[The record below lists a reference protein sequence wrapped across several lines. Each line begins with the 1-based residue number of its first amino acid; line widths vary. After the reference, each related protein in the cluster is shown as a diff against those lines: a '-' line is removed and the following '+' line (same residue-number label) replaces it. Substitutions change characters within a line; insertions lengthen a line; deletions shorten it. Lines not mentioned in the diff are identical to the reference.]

1 MNIHVTQLHINLGY
15 KGLSGHCPI
24 ALALGTIART
34 RAYSQVHANLTNLT
48 FWSGDQIKLQIPT
61 PKRVHQFI
69 SQFDTYGR
77 SYVKPFTFHI
87 PLSTTPFKQPTD
99 D

>member
-1 MNIHVTQLHINLGY
+1 MKVRVTQLHINLGC

-24 ALALGTIART
+24 ALALAPIART
-34 RAYSQVHANLTNLT
+34 RGYSQVHANLTNLN
-48 FWSGDQIKLQIPT
+48 FWSGDQIKHLIPT

-87 PLSTTPFKQPTD
+87 PPIDNAIQGANR
-99 D
+99 